1 MITASVSA
9 AILWYYVNNQRY
21 VSIKSIT
28 LTLFL
33 IAFSFEKCFLY
44 VPVFFC
50 LFSLFSPSSAINNDE
65 DDEQTIRL

>member
-1 MITASVSA
+1 MIPASVSA

-33 IAFSFEKCFLY
+33 IVFSF
-44 VPVFFC
+44 
-50 LFSLFSPSSAINNDE
+50 FSPPSSINNDE
-65 DDEQTIRL
+65 DEEQTIRL

>member
-21 VSIKSIT
+21 VSNKSIT

-33 IAFSFEKCFLY
+33 SYSLSKSAFIF
-44 VPVFFC
+44 VFF
-50 LFSLFSPSSAINNDE
+50 FYFQYSLILLLYDKE
-65 DDEQTIRL
+65 EQTIRL